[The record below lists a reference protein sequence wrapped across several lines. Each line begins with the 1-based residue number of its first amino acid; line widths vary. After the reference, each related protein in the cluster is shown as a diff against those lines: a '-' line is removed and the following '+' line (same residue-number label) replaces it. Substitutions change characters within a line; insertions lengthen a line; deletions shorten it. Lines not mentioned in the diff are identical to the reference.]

1 LHYFGVHQGC
11 VGFCIGECDRNG
23 WRGVKEEVLK
33 KWAKAPEGVDRQRD
47 QYHVLGKDIAN
58 YFVAN
63 GRNASA
69 WFFFVIASKFLRSC
83 FWRCELV
90 FADKMLVTLLE
101 VGSKEGQGAILLM
114 VISNPIVV

>member
-1 LHYFGVHQGC
+1 
-11 VGFCIGECDRNG
+11 
-23 WRGVKEEVLK
+23 VLK
-33 KWAKAPEGVDRQRD
+33 NWAKAPEGVNRQRD

-69 WFFFVIASKFLRSC
+69 GFFLLLHPSFLCSC
-83 FWRCELV
+83 FWRCEL
-90 FADKMLVTLLE
+90 ALANKMLVTLLE
-101 VGSKEGQGAILLM
+101 VGSKEGQGAVLLM